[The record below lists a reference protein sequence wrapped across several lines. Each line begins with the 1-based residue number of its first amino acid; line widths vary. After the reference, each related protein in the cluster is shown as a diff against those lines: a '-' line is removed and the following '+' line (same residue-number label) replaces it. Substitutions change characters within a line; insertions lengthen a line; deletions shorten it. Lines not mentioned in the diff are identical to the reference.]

1 MGRYVHVPAHSAPP
15 ERPPTQ
21 PAHSLRPPPP
31 PATPRNPRSRLR
43 RDRSSSKVSDAE
55 CPRVGGASA
64 RWRRDHSARRYRRL
78 TTGQDF
84 RRCAA
89 RPAVVSQDR
98 GRRLR
103 GRAESCTWESGASMT
118 QDRLFPGISGFLYRR
133 QDRLSCSHVHR
144 PPTAHMGTR
153 QLVLTESGEPQN
165 HAENRRSPRR
175 GPALPCAGAAPHH
188 PNRTSQNRP
197 QARRRRTQ
205 PQAGAPTGAAGAAG
219 LPPPGATA
227 REPAPPD
234 RRVARPASGPGSVR
248 TPPAAEPVRE
258 TARPPSLTPL
268 PPRGIVAGTST
279 HRAEAWKEVRH
290 GWPATRAPRTTT
302 SSGCAA

>member
-1 MGRYVHVPAHSAPP
+1 M
-15 ERPPTQ
+15 
-21 PAHSLRPPPP
+21 
-31 PATPRNPRSRLR
+31 
-43 RDRSSSKVSDAE
+43 
-55 CPRVGGASA
+55 
-64 RWRRDHSARRYRRL
+64 

-84 RRCAA
+84 RLCAA
-89 RPAVVSQDR
+89 RLAAASRDR
-98 GRRLR
+98 GRRFR
-103 GRAESCTWESGASMT
+103 GGAESCTWESRASMR

-133 QDRLSCSHVHR
+133 QDRLSCSHVRR
-144 PPTAHMGTR
+144 PPNAHMGTR
-153 QLVLTESGEPQN
+153 QLVLPESEEPQN

-258 TARPPSLTPL
+258 TARPLIDTPT
-268 PPRGIVAGTST
+268 P
-279 HRAEAWKEVRH
+279 
-290 GWPATRAPRTTT
+290 
-302 SSGCAA
+302 